1 MVVDNGINME
11 IPLVMTNSLLL
22 NMDPNI
28 SNLIT
33 LRITPQM
40 TTATVT
46 TGEIAELRIQ
56 GWTHTHTD
64 AHKFKCMYVVQC
76 SVVEYKVG

>member
-1 MVVDNGINME
+1 MGLIWKY
-11 IPLVMTNSLLL
+11 PLVMTNSLLL

-40 TTATVT
+40 ATATVT

-56 GWTHTHTD
+56 GMDAHTHTD
-64 AHKFKCMYVVQC
+64 AHKFKCMYVMQC

>member
-1 MVVDNGINME
+1 MGLIWKY
-11 IPLVMTNSLLL
+11 PLVMTNSLLL

-56 GWTHTHTD
+56 GMDTHTH
-64 AHKFKCMYVVQC
+64 
-76 SVVEYKVG
+76 

>member
-1 MVVDNGINME
+1 MGLIWKY
-11 IPLVMTNSLLL
+11 PLVMTNSLLL

-40 TTATVT
+40 ATATVT

-56 GWTHTHTD
+56 GMDAHTHTH
-64 AHKFKCMYVVQC
+64 
-76 SVVEYKVG
+76 